1 MRQKFQTAFQAPG
14 EYRAGRAEGPGRS
27 DALQKFSAGF
37 PPPKEGAGQEPAFLA
52 INTNGRIPAIVD
64 RDEGDFAVFESGAIM
79 FYLAGKMG
87 RLMPADAKG
96 RSQKFA
102 EDALKMVQR

>member
-1 MRQKFQTAFQAPG
+1 M
-14 EYRAGRAEGPGRS
+14 
-27 DALQKFSAGF
+27 QKFSAGF
-37 PPPKEGAGQEPAFLA
+37 PPPKGGAGQEPVFLA
-52 INTNGRIPAIVD
+52 INPNGRIPAIVD
-64 RDEGDFAVFESGAIM
+64 PDEGDFAVFEFGAIM
-79 FYLAGKMG
+79 IYLAGKMG